1 MNVLMIG
8 GTGLISAP
16 ITQFLLERGDTVTHY
31 NRGELDLYP
40 APPQVRT
47 IHGDRTRY
55 VEFENQ
61 MRELGT
67 FDCVMDMV
75 GYLPGDGESVVR
87 AFRGRIGHFIFCS
100 TVDVYQK
107 PATRYPYTE
116 REPYGGLNEY
126 SCNKVAI
133 EKTLQQA
140 FHAEGFPLTIIRP
153 AYTYGEG
160 RGPIHSFGGKTTY
173 LDRIRKGKPIVVH
186 GDGSSFWT
194 ACYRDDVA
202 RAFVNAAGQA
212 KTFGKSY
219 HTAGEEWMTWNQYH
233 AHVAAALGASPP
245 QLVHIPTDVLA
256 QAAPKHARIVVEN
269 FQFSN
274 IFDNSAAH
282 TDLNFRYTVGW
293 EEGVRRMVQWLDE
306 YGRIESSEHAPF
318 EDQLIHAWE
327 QFGQNLA
334 QQVREADGAIA

>member
-1 MNVLMIG
+1 MNVLIIG

-16 ITQFLLERGDTVTHY
+16 ITKLLLERGDTVTHY
-31 NRGELDLYP
+31 NRGEFNLYP

-47 IHGDRTRY
+47 VHGDRTRY
-55 VEFENQ
+55 AEFENQ

-100 TVDVYQK
+100 TIDVYQK

-116 REPYGGLNEY
+116 HEPYGGLNEY

-133 EKTLQQA
+133 EKTLQQS

-160 RGPIHSFGGKTTY
+160 RGPIHSFGGRTTY
-173 LDRIRKGKPIVVH
+173 LDRLRKGKPIVVH

-194 ACYRDDVA
+194 ACYREDVA
-202 RAFVNAAGQA
+202 RAFVNAAGQS
-212 KTFGKSY
+212 KTIGKSY
-219 HTAGEEWMTWNQYH
+219 HTTGEDWMTWNQYH
-233 AHVAAALGASPP
+233 ERVAAAIGAPKP
-245 QLVHIPTDVLA
+245 ELIHIPTDVLA
-256 QAAPKHARIVVEN
+256 HAAPKHARIVVEN

-282 TDLNFRYTVGW
+282 ADLDFSYTVEW
-293 EEGVRRMVQWLDE
+293 EEGVRRMIQWLDE
-306 YGRIESSEHAPF
+306 HERIENSDNALF
-318 EDQLIHAWE
+318 EDQLLAAWQ
-327 QFGQNLA
+327 QFGQQLTH
-334 QQVREADGAIA
+334 QVRDADETVA